1 LLTIN
6 NRLKVITNN
15 EQQVASYHRI
25 PSMNRMIFTVISILV
40 PCFLLLFNSGGEGDE
55 GKRNQRPIYIAIVVP
70 LSGPLAEFGRSM
82 VRGGRMRADED
93 ANQSRLHGSPV
104 KLLTLDDRGEA
115 TDAVGLAE
123 NIKDHPSIVAVIGH
137 LTTGCT
143 LSAIPAYSAAGLP
156 LISPVATGGDLDTV
170 KSPYVFRTILSESQQ
185 VASLAR
191 YIYKTMGKITVA
203 LVYED
208 SSLGNQLK
216 KSFLLKSKEIGL
228 SVKPIVVESNPFPNI
243 NEAIHEIA
251 MLKAGAIFSASGP
264 QLTSLVVRKWPEKI
278 DKPVIFGTYRLVSE
292 EFMQLAG
299 NRSKGVMAVHPCIW
313 DSSFHKGRGIRDRYE
328 KKWKY
333 NMDWIAGQT
342 YDAVDLVLWAI
353 HKSGSEPDSVR
364 GALKSL
370 NAIHR
375 SLPGLAGPIYF
386 NRNGSLAREVTV
398 AVYTGR
404 EWKLKKN

>member
-1 LLTIN
+1 M
-6 NRLKVITNN
+6 
-15 EQQVASYHRI
+15 

-40 PCFLLLFNSGGEGDE
+40 PCFLLLFNSGVEGDE

-70 LSGPLAEFGRSM
+70 LSDSLAEFGRSM

-93 ANQSRLHGSPV
+93 ANQSHPHGSPV

-115 TDAVGLAE
+115 TDAVRLAE
-123 NIKDHPSIVAVIGH
+123 HIKYHPSIVAVIGH

-143 LSAIPAYSAAGLP
+143 LSAIPAYSVAGLP

-170 KSPYVFRTILSESQQ
+170 KSPYVFRTILSETQQ
-185 VASLAR
+185 VISLAR

-203 LVYED
+203 LLYED
-208 SSLGNQLK
+208 SPLGNQLK

-228 SVKPIVVESNPFPNI
+228 PVKPIVIESNPFPNI

-251 MLKAGAIFSASGP
+251 MLKAGAIISASGA
-264 QLTSLVVRKWPEKI
+264 QLTSLVVRKWPENI
-278 DKPVIFGTYRLVSE
+278 DKPLIFGTYRLVSE
-292 EFMQLAG
+292 EFMQLVG
-299 NRSKGVMAVHPCIW
+299 NQSKGIMAAHPCIW
-313 DSSFHKGRGIRDRYE
+313 DSSFHKGREIRDRYE

-353 HKSGSEPDSVR
+353 RKSRSQPDSVR
-364 GALKSL
+364 DALKSL
-370 NAIHR
+370 NAIDR

-404 EWKLKKN
+404 GWKLKKN